1 MGSLQAA
8 EMAEL
13 VPMEQAIAWHL
24 RSNHYPPIPAS
35 MAKPC
40 LDAIDAYWED
50 DIDRE
55 IQMPDGISYRGGTTV
70 ARSEDVRSWNRAA
83 WLDAGSEDKVKI
95 DVVSRVQR
103 ASSLIR
109 TLDLNQKRMRSIRL
123 S

>member
-24 RSNHYPPIPAS
+24 RSNHYPPSPAS

-55 IQMPDGISYRGGTTV
+55 IQMPDGISYRGETTV
-70 ARSEDVRSWNRAA
+70 AAREIIISCNLDA
-83 WLDAGSEDKVKI
+83 WLDSGEED
-95 DVVSRVQR
+95 
-103 ASSLIR
+103 
-109 TLDLNQKRMRSIRL
+109 
-123 S
+123 

>member
-55 IQMPDGISYRGGTTV
+55 IQMPDGISYRGESTV
-70 ARSEDVRSWNRAA
+70 AAREIIISCNLDA
-83 WLDAGSEDKVKI
+83 WLDSGEED
-95 DVVSRVQR
+95 
-103 ASSLIR
+103 
-109 TLDLNQKRMRSIRL
+109 
-123 S
+123 

>member
-13 VPMEQAIAWHL
+13 MQMEQAIAWHL
-24 RSNHYPPIPAS
+24 SSNHYPPIPAS

-55 IQMPDGISYRGGTTV
+55 IQMPDGISYRGESTV
-70 ARSEDVRSWNRAA
+70 AAREIIISCNLDA
-83 WLDAGSEDKVKI
+83 WLDSGEED
-95 DVVSRVQR
+95 
-103 ASSLIR
+103 
-109 TLDLNQKRMRSIRL
+109 
-123 S
+123 

>member
-24 RSNHYPPIPAS
+24 SSNHYPPIPAS

-55 IQMPDGISYRGGTTV
+55 IQMPDGISYRGETTV
-70 ARSEDVRSWNRAA
+70 AAREIIISCNLDA
-83 WLDAGSEDKVKI
+83 WLDSGEED
-95 DVVSRVQR
+95 
-103 ASSLIR
+103 
-109 TLDLNQKRMRSIRL
+109 
-123 S
+123 